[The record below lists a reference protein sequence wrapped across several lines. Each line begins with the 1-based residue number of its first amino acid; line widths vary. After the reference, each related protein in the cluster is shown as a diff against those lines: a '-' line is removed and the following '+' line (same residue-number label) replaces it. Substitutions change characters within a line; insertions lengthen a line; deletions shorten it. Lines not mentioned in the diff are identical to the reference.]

1 MKNFDQIVDY
11 LVEFLREEVQKAGLN
26 RVVLG
31 LSGGVDSAVV
41 ALLAKKA
48 FGSNLLCV
56 MMPSTQSNP
65 KSVEDAK
72 ELCKVHELPY
82 EIVFIGSLV
91 EAYKNSKE
99 FTPLREG
106 NFAARLRM
114 AVLYDI
120 SVREKA
126 LVLGTS
132 NKSELM
138 LGYGTLYGD
147 LASALN
153 PIGDIYKSDIFK
165 LARHLGVTKAI
176 ISKPPSADLW
186 EGQSDEDELGY
197 TYEQIDAFLRAFV
210 DERLSVEELI
220 EAGFDP
226 NLCQMVTKR
235 IYSNQFKRRLPII
248 AKLSERTIGHDFLYP
263 RDIKH

>member
-1 MKNFDQIVDY
+1 
-11 LVEFLREEVQKAGLN
+11 
-26 RVVLG
+26 
-31 LSGGVDSAVV
+31 
-41 ALLAKKA
+41 
-48 FGSNLLCV
+48 
-56 MMPSTQSNP
+56 
-65 KSVEDAK
+65 
-72 ELCKVHELPY
+72 
-82 EIVFIGSLV
+82 
-91 EAYKNSKE
+91 
-99 FTPLREG
+99 
-106 NFAARLRM
+106 
-114 AVLYDI
+114 
-120 SVREKA
+120 VREKA

-197 TYEQIDAFLRAFV
+197 TYEQIDAFLKAFV